1 MIFALNSRGNDS
13 VNLLIHII
21 STVSAGLA
29 TLAWMHHGKLFNDI
43 LEGAFILNLYVFAAA
58 TCHVKQNRER
68 QDIML
73 LMSQLEWHFQ
83 SLFVFCF
90 IMSIYPC
97 EKLPCGRR

>member
-29 TLAWMHHGKLFNDI
+29 TLAWMHHGVYEKLFNDI

-58 TCHVKQNRER
+58 TCHIK
-68 QDIML
+68 
-73 LMSQLEWHFQ
+73 
-83 SLFVFCF
+83 
-90 IMSIYPC
+90 
-97 EKLPCGRR
+97 